1 MLNNSSLILPLSLDD
16 LSGVSAGKS
25 TSSTIS
31 DYGNACLA
39 GAGAGGFVGSFFGLP
54 GAAAGAVIGC
64 AGGLILQSL

>member
-1 MLNNSSLILPLSLDD
+1 MLNNSGLILPLSLDD
-16 LSGVSAGKS
+16 LSGISAGNS

-54 GAAAGAVIGC
+54 GAAAGVVIGC
-64 AGGLILQSL
+64 AGALILQSL